1 MTRKLLRPAV
11 LVVRAAWAGCTKLIQ
26 LAQILNAR
34 KGGRLRGRP
43 WPSSLRE
50 IAAIGGQPSPPP
62 PRICLLCGRTG
73 AQTSSL
79 HLIFLLHC
87 CCVLRQNRS
96 PATWRIHAGTQLF

>member
-43 WPSSLRE
+43 WLSSLRE
-50 IAAIGGQPSPPP
+50 IAAIGGHPSPPP
-62 PRICLLCGRTG
+62 NLSSVWPHRCANKQPSSDFSTSLLLRTAPKPQSSHLANPRR
-73 AQTSSL
+73 
-79 HLIFLLHC
+79 
-87 CCVLRQNRS
+87 
-96 PATWRIHAGTQLF
+96 HAAF